1 MKGEGD
7 SGLLMISLFFPPI
20 ILGEQLEDI
29 TPRLVHEAFHFVIL
43 GDPPCITS
51 APSAASKERTFH

>member
-29 TPRLVHEAFHFVIL
+29 TPRLVHEVFHFVIL